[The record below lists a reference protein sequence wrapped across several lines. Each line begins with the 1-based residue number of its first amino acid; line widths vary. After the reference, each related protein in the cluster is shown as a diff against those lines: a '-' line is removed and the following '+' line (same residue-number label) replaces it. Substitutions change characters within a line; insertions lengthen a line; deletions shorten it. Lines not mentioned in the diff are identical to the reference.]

1 MKAAF
6 LVVSLLFVGAS
17 AGAVDLTKD
26 NFDAE
31 VVDSGKAAFVKF
43 LAPW

>member
-1 MKAAF
+1 MKSVFIAAT
-6 LVVSLLFVGAS
+6 LAAS
-17 AGAVDLTKD
+17 AYAGAVDLTAS

-31 VVDSGKAAFVKF
+31 VVDSGKAAFIKF